1 MANKSLAD
9 DTAALHA
16 RIADLEQYNATLKQD
31 LQLLRTIIDTISS
44 PIYAKDRDFRF
55 IVANQAVADL
65 LGMQPSDMLGKTDTE
80 LFGAENAAAWYESH
94 RVPLEE
100 GDSTHSEDY
109 AMLPD
114 GAHI

>member
-55 IVANQAVADL
+55 IVANQQSPICLAC
-65 LGMQPSDMLGKTDTE
+65 
-80 LFGAENAAAWYESH
+80 SH
-94 RVPLEE
+94 RTCLANRYRTVRR
-100 GDSTHSEDY
+100 
-109 AMLPD
+109 
-114 GAHI
+114 